1 MKAGWAQYS
10 LNPPAGGPGLT
21 MLGYAATSLRNKD
34 QNGNYGSVVP
44 HVRLRD

>member
-1 MKAGWAQYS
+1 
-10 LNPPAGGPGLT
+10 